1 MEIALLIRLTAE
13 DDRPVFVD
21 TNIPIDILR
30 RIAEPDHVAI
40 MLSPPET
47 SVSRFFDRSDPEKQ
61 FLLRTMEQMPDAPA
75 VLANFRACLEKINS
89 PEVVEGFLR
98 SGFFTLMR
106 DESRTPEET
115 LRLLEQ
121 HFQLN

>member
-1 MEIALLIRLTAE
+1 
-13 DDRPVFVD
+13 
-21 TNIPIDILR
+21 
-30 RIAEPDHVAI
+30 I

-47 SVSRFFDRSDPEKQ
+47 SVERFFDRSDPEKQ
-61 FLLRTMEQMPDAPA
+61 FLLRTMEQMPDAVA

-89 PEVVEGFLR
+89 PEVVEGFLH

>member
-1 MEIALLIRLTAE
+1 
-13 DDRPVFVD
+13 
-21 TNIPIDILR
+21 
-30 RIAEPDHVAI
+30 
-40 MLSPPET
+40 
-47 SVSRFFDRSDPEKQ
+47 
-61 FLLRTMEQMPDAPA
+61 MEQMPDAPT

-89 PEVVEGFLR
+89 PEVMEAFLR

-106 DESRTPEET
+106 DERRTPEDT